1 MNKCKVLIADNTPS
15 VRQFIR
21 YSLQDHFRDL
31 EFEVATNGKNIK
43 KRLEDTHFDLI
54 LYDRDMP
61 MLSGDELL
69 KWLRSHDTLKN
80 ISFIMISGDRDE
92 KSLQSAIDHGADAYL
107 IKPLLMD
114 PLINKVREIFN
125 TLEKKTFDRRKYKR
139 FKGQGE
145 VFLRFHSGQNSGML
159 INISMGGLLCMFGLE
174 GPLPQILDNVAID
187 VQIAHKKKVEGLE
200 GEIVRITVVDMFS
213 GPKHIQFGI
222 KFPEEISV
230 EKTRWLM
237 DLVTS
242 LKS

>member
-1 MNKCKVLIADNTPS
+1 MNKCKVLIADSTPS

-31 EFEVATNGKNIK
+31 EFEVAANGKNIK

-69 KWLRSHDTLKN
+69 KWLRTHATLKD
-80 ISFIMISGDRDE
+80 ISFVMISGDRDE
-92 KSLQSAIDHGADAYL
+92 KSLQTAIDHGADAYL

-145 VFLRFHSGQNSGML
+145 VFLRFDSEQNSGML
-159 INISMGGLLCMFGLE
+159 INISMGGLLCMFGME
-174 GPLPQILDNVAID
+174 GAIPHILDMVAID
-187 VQIAHKKKVEGLE
+187 VQLDNKKKIEGLE
-200 GEIVRITVVDMFS
+200 GEIVRITVVDTFA
-213 GPKHIQFGI
+213 GPKHIQLGI
-222 KFPEEISV
+222 KFPEEISI

>member
-69 KWLRSHDTLKN
+69 KWLRTHATLKD
-80 ISFIMISGDRDE
+80 ISFVMISGDRDE
-92 KSLQSAIDHGADAYL
+92 KSLQTAIDHGADAYL

-145 VFLRFHSGQNSGML
+145 VFLRFDSEQNSGML
-159 INISMGGLLCMFGLE
+159 INISMGGLLCMFGME
-174 GPLPQILDNVAID
+174 GAIPHILDIVAID
-187 VQIAHKKKVEGLE
+187 VQLDNKKKIEGLE
-200 GEIVRITVVDMFS
+200 GEIVRITVVDTFA
-213 GPKHIQFGI
+213 GPKHIQLGI
-222 KFPEEISV
+222 KFPEEISI

>member
-1 MNKCKVLIADNTPS
+1 MNKFKILIADTTPS

-43 KRLEDTHFDLI
+43 KRLEDTRYDLI
-54 LYDRDMP
+54 LYDMDMP

-69 KWLRSHDTLKN
+69 KWLRSHATLKE
-80 ISFIMISGDRDE
+80 ISFVMISGNKDE

-107 IKPLLMD
+107 IKPLLME
-114 PLINKVREIFN
+114 PLINTVREILN
-125 TLEKKTFDRRKYKR
+125 TFEKKNFDRRKYKR

-145 VFLRFHSGQNSGML
+145 VTLLFNSLQNRGML

-174 GPLPQILDNVAID
+174 GPLPQILDIVKIEVRLDN
-187 VQIAHKKKVEGLE
+187 KKKLEGLE
-200 GEIVRITVVDMFS
+200 GEIVRITVIDAFA
-213 GPKHIQFGI
+213 GPKHIQLGI
-222 KFPEEISV
+222 KFPDEISI
-230 EKTRWLM
+230 EKKRWLM

-242 LKS
+242 MKS